1 MAIFHLS
8 IKIIGRGGGRNAVSA
23 AAYRAAEKLYDER
36 NDRTYDHTNK
46 RDVVWSGILL
56 PDGAPA
62 RLADRAELWNTVEAG
77 ERRHDAQ
84 LARECEISIP
94 RELSR
99 PDAIQL
105 AQDFARETFVAK
117 GMVADVCIH
126 WGRESASHQN
136 EYLSKTDLLGQDIF
150 YGRVTFG
157 EALDELMQREI
168 AVLPDGADLDAVET
182 RVMDALT
189 TAAERA
195 DFANSVAQP
204 HCHIMLSMRTIGPE
218 GFGLKDRSWN
228 DRALVGEW
236 RERWASIANERLEAL
251 GHEARIDHRSL
262 EAQGIDREP
271 TIKIGAA
278 SLRMAEQ
285 GKPSDRVQE
294 HRDIVSRNAM
304 YADLTN
310 AGVAL
315 VVGAGETVRSVLM
328 GIQAATRAAM
338 NGMKRDTDREPDRVD
353 TGRRV

>member
-8 IKIIGRGGGRNAVSA
+8 VKIIGRAAGRSAVSA
-23 AAYRAAEKLYDER
+23 AAYRAGEKLHDER
-36 NDRTYDHTNK
+36 RDRTHDFTDK
-46 RDVVWSGILL
+46 RDVVHSEIML

-62 RLADRAELWNTVEAG
+62 RLADRATLWNEVEAR
-77 ERRHDAQ
+77 ERQHNSQ
-84 LARECEISIP
+84 LAREVEFSLP

-99 PDAIQL
+99 SDAIQL
-105 AQDFARETFVAK
+105 ARDYVTEQFVAR
-117 GMVADVCIH
+117 GMIADLNVH

-157 EALDELMQREI
+157 EALDELMQREV
-168 AVLPDGADLDAVET
+168 ATLPEGADLDAVEA
-182 RVMDALT
+182 RVMDKLT
-189 TAAERA
+189 AAAERA
-195 DFANSVAQP
+195 DFADSVAQP
-204 HCHIMLSMRTIGPE
+204 HAHVMLTMRTVGPE
-218 GFGLKDRSWN
+218 GFGLKETAWDSKE
-228 DRALVGEW
+228 LLIEW
-236 RERWASIANERLEAL
+236 RERWSNIANERLEAL

-285 GKPSDRVQE
+285 GKPSERVQE

-328 GIQAATRAAM
+328 GIQAATRATM
-338 NGMKRDTDREPDRVD
+338 DGMKRDTSREPDRVD